1 MKLSNQNIYNLRGC
15 QMPLV
20 GANHFWGCAPP
31 PRTPRKSVPGY
42 DVLRYLAL
50 FAAIGEQVGEDGSTM
65 VFNGLKCCLFSQ
77 GIQPANDC

>member
-1 MKLSNQNIYNLRGC
+1 
-15 QMPLV
+15 MPLV
-20 GANHFWGCAPP
+20 GANHFRGMRTPP
-31 PRTPRKSVPGY
+31 PPAPPRKSVPGY
-42 DVLRYLAL
+42 DVIRYLAL